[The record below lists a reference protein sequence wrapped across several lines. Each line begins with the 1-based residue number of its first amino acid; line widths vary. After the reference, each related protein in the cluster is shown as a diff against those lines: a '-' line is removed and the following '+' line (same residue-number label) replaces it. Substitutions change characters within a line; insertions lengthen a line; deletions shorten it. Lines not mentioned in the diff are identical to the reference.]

1 MFAIN
6 KKEVQMALKKTL
18 MIAGAVTSIGLGGA
32 SLAAHA
38 ASAESGNAVGPPG
51 MDGLVSKI
59 AEEFNLNEDE
69 VEAVFEEHKEEMHA
83 KHEARMEERLTQ
95 AVAEGKLTEEQKAKI
110 LAKFE
115 EMKQDRPPLQE
126 IEETSPDE
134 RKQVRLEKHDELEK
148 WAEENGIPE
157 EYLRFG
163 PVIRF
168 EHKP

>member
-1 MFAIN
+1 
-6 KKEVQMALKKTL
+6 

-38 ASAESGNAVGPPG
+38 ASAESGDVVKPAG
-51 MDGLVSKI
+51 MSGLVSKL
-59 AEEFNLNEDE
+59 AERFNLNEDE
-69 VEAVFEEHKEEMHA
+69 VEAVFEEHKVEVEA
-83 KHEARMEERLTQ
+83 KHEARVEARLSE

-115 EMKQDRPPLQE
+115 ELKANRPQLSEMK
-126 IEETSPDE
+126 EESPDE
-134 RKQVRLEKHDELEK
+134 RKQIRLEKHDELEQ

-157 EYLRFG
+157 EYVRFG
-163 PVIRF
+163 PVVHF

>member
-1 MFAIN
+1 
-6 KKEVQMALKKTL
+6 MALKKTL

-38 ASAESGNAVGPPG
+38 ASAESGDVVKPAG
-51 MDGLVSKI
+51 MSSLVSKL
-59 AEEFNLNEDE
+59 AERFNLNEDD
-69 VEAVFEEHKEEMHA
+69 VEAVFEEHKVETEA
-83 KHEARMEERLTQ
+83 KHEARLEVRLSE
-95 AVAEGKLTEEQKAKI
+95 AVAEGKLTEEQKTKI

-115 EMKQDRPPLQE
+115 ELKASRPELSE
-126 IEETSPDE
+126 TEEKSPDE
-134 RKQVRLEKHDELEK
+134 RKQTRLEKHDELEK

-163 PVIRF
+163 HVVRF